1 MFIFNGL
8 GSLFVLHVL
17 IRTVVDKQNNNKRI
31 KIGPFW
37 VNAEM
42 KLNSAFLCIETDQDC
57 FQFKH
62 GYA

>member
-1 MFIFNGL
+1 M
-8 GSLFVLHVL
+8 FVLHVL
-17 IRTVVDKQNNNKRI
+17 VRTVVDKQNNNKKI
-31 KIGPFW
+31 KIGQFW